1 MVAPAECSGAVEAAS
16 GDGSAGYSARS
27 TRAARRRRTTSQPLS
42 SPSHTPDTPITRR
55 GQLLDYVASGEKPK
69 ADWRIGT
76 EHEKFGF
83 RLDDLRAPEFDGERG
98 IEALLEGMTRFG
110 WEPVR
115 ERIGDGP
122 ARTIALLR
130 DGASVTLEPAGQLE
144 LSGAPLESVHQTCV
158 EVGTHLDEVRQVAD
172 GLDIGFLGMGFQP
185 KWRRDQMPWMP
196 KGRYRIMRDYMPKVG
211 SLGLD
216 MMTRTCTVQVNL
228 DYASEADMVKK
239 FRVSLA
245 LQPVATALFADSP
258 FTEGRP
264 NGYLSYRSHIWTDT
278 DADRT
283 GMLDFVFEDGFGY
296 ERYIDYLLDVPM
308 YFSYRAGADGEGRYV
323 DAAGKSFRDFLAGKL
338 DVLPGAL
345 PTLRDWSDHMTTAF
359 PEVRLKK
366 YLEMRGADGGPWN
379 RLCAL
384 PAFWVGLLYDDA
396 ALDAAWDLVKDFTR
410 AERHALRDGV
420 PRHAL
425 KLPARIGNRDATV
438 RELAIEA
445 LKISVAGLRRRAA
458 LNANG
463 ADETR
468 FLDPLIEMAQAGQT
482 AAERKLELF
491 HGPWNGD
498 IDRVFR
504 EFAY

>member
-1 MVAPAECSGAVEAAS
+1 M
-16 GDGSAGYSARS
+16 
-27 TRAARRRRTTSQPLS
+27 S
-42 SPSHTPDTPITRR
+42 SPSHTADTPITERM
-55 GQLLDYVASGEKPK
+55 QLLEYVASGEKPR

-83 RLDDLRAPEFDGERG
+83 RLDDLRPPAFEGERG
-98 IEALLEGMTRFG
+98 IQALLEGMTRFG

-115 ERIGDGP
+115 ESVDGQP
-122 ARTIALLR
+122 PRTIALLR
-130 DGASVTLEPAGQLE
+130 DAASVSLEPAGQLE
-144 LSGAPLESVHQTCV
+144 LSGAPLESIHQTCV

-172 GLDIGFLGMGFQP
+172 PLGIGFLGMGFQP
-185 KWRRDQMPWMP
+185 KWRRQDMPWMP

-211 SLGLD
+211 TLGLD

-239 FRVSLA
+239 FRTSLA

-264 NGYLSYRSHIWTDT
+264 NGFLSYRSHIWTDT
-278 DADRT
+278 DRDRT

-296 ERYIDYLLDVPM
+296 ERYIDYVLDVPM
-308 YFSYRAGADGEGRYV
+308 YFSYRDGAYV
-323 DAAGKSFRDFLAGKL
+323 DASGKSFRDFLAGRL
-338 DVLPGAL
+338 DVLPGQL

-366 YLEMRGADGGPWN
+366 FLEMRGADAGSWN

-384 PAFWVGLLYDDA
+384 SAFWVGLLYDDA
-396 ALDAAWDLVKDFTR
+396 ALDAAWELVRDYTA

-420 PRHAL
+420 PRQAM
-425 KLPARIGNRDATV
+425 KLPVRMGRGTATV
-438 RELAIEA
+438 RELAAEA
-445 LKISVAGLRRRAA
+445 LKISSAGLRRRAA
-458 LNANG
+458 LNADG
-463 ADETR
+463 VDECG
-468 FLDPLIEMAQAGQT
+468 FLDPLIEMVEAGQT

-491 HGPWNGD
+491 HGPWQGD
-498 IDRVFR
+498 IDRVFAD
-504 EFAY
+504 FAY

>member
-1 MVAPAECSGAVEAAS
+1 M
-16 GDGSAGYSARS
+16 
-27 TRAARRRRTTSQPLS
+27 S
-42 SPSHTPDTPITRR
+42 SPSHVADMPITDRA
-55 GQLLDYVASGEKPK
+55 QLVAVLASGEKPRG
-69 ADWRIGT
+69 AWRIGT

-83 RLDDLRAPEFDGERG
+83 RLDDLRPPTFDGDRG
-98 IEALLEGMTRFG
+98 IEALLKGLTRFG
-110 WEPVR
+110 WDPVD
-115 ERIGDGP
+115 EGG
-122 ARTIALLR
+122 RTIALLK

-144 LSGAPLESVHQTCV
+144 LSGAPLETIHQTCR
-158 EVGTHLDEVRQVAD
+158 EVGSHLYEVKAVAD
-172 GLDIGFLGMGFQP
+172 ELRLGFLGMGFQP
-185 KWRRDQMPWMP
+185 KWRRDEMPWMP
-196 KGRYRIMRDYMPKVG
+196 KGRYRIMREYMPKVG

-258 FTEGRP
+258 FTEGKP

-296 ERYIDYLLDVPM
+296 ERYVDYLLDVPM
-308 YFSYRAGADGEGRYV
+308 YFSYRDGIYH
-323 DAAGKSFRDFLAGKL
+323 DASGKSFRKFLRGEL
-338 DVLPGAL
+338 DVLPGVL
-345 PTLRDWSDHMTTAF
+345 PTLRDWNDHMTTAF

-384 PAFWVGLLYDDA
+384 PAFWTGLLYDDA
-396 ALDAAWDLVKDFTR
+396 ALDAAWDLVKGFTLEQR
-410 AERHALRDGV
+410 NLMRDEV
-420 PRHAL
+420 PRLAL
-425 KLPARIGNRDATV
+425 GAPAPGGTL
-438 RELAIEA
+438 RELAREA
-445 LKISVAGLRRRAA
+445 LKISVAGLRRRAR
-458 LNANG
+458 LNSKG
-463 ADETR
+463 VDETG
-468 FLDPLIEMAQAGQT
+468 FLDALVEIVESGQT
-482 AAERKLELF
+482 PAERKLELF
-491 HGPWNGD
+491 HGEWNGD

>member
-1 MVAPAECSGAVEAAS
+1 M
-16 GDGSAGYSARS
+16 
-27 TRAARRRRTTSQPLS
+27 S
-42 SPSHTPDTPITRR
+42 SPSNVAESPITDHRE
-55 GQLLDYVASGEKPK
+55 LVDYLASGSKPR

-83 RLDDLRAPEFDGERG
+83 RLDDLRPPTFDGERG
-98 IEALLEGMTRFG
+98 IEALLTGLTRFG
-110 WEPVR
+110 WTQVDEH
-115 ERIGDGP
+115 G
-122 ARTIALLR
+122 RTIALTR

-144 LSGAPLESVHQTCV
+144 LSGAPLENIHETCRETNAHLA
-158 EVGTHLDEVRQVAD
+158 EVKTVAEE
-172 GLDIGFLGMGFQP
+172 LRLGFLGMGFQP
-185 KWRRDQMPWMP
+185 KWKRDDMPWMP
-196 KGRYRIMRDYMPKVG
+196 KGRYKIMRAYMPTRG
-211 SLGLD
+211 DLGLD

-228 DYASEADMVKK
+228 DFSDEADMVRK

-245 LQPVATALFADSP
+245 LQPIATALFADSP
-258 FTEGRP
+258 FTEGKP

-278 DADRT
+278 DPDRT
-283 GMLDFVFEDGFGY
+283 GMLDFVFEDGFGF
-296 ERYIDYLLDVPM
+296 ERYVDYLLDVPM
-308 YFSYRAGADGEGRYV
+308 YFSYRDGEYV
-323 DAAGKSFRDFLAGKL
+323 DASGKSFRKFLRGEL
-338 DVLPGAL
+338 DVLPGVL

-396 ALDAAWDLVKDFTR
+396 ALDAAWDLVKDFTL

-425 KLPARIGNRDATV
+425 KLRFRGGTV
-438 RELAIEA
+438 RDLALEA
-445 LKISVAGLRRRAA
+445 LKISAAGLQRRARR
-458 LNANG
+458 NRDG
-463 ADETR
+463 ADESR
-468 FLDPLIEMAQAGQT
+468 FLEPLIEFAEANET
-482 AAERKLELF
+482 PAERKLALF
-491 HGPWNGD
+491 HGAWQGD